1 LCSAGINFEKKFN
14 NNVKK
19 NLANIAYF
27 VIKTQNMKNLKRISL
42 LAILIS
48 FVISC
53 TTMKNDA
60 NSPVTGKVESIEG
73 GKDGYTAKITTDNKE
88 VYFATISIV
97 NVGGPQNYKQLK
109 IGDVV
114 SVKGEKW
121 KAEDE
126 NHIKVTE
133 IVSVK

>member
-1 LCSAGINFEKKFN
+1 MA
-14 NNVKK
+14 
-19 NLANIAYF
+19 
-27 VIKTQNMKNLKRISL
+27 
-42 LAILIS
+42 

-53 TTMKNDA
+53 KTMKNDT
-60 NSPVTGKVESIEG
+60 NTTVSGKVDAIEA
-73 GKDGYTAKITTDNKE
+73 GKDGYTAKITTDAKE

-114 SVKGEKW
+114 AVKGEKW
-121 KAEDE
+121 KTEEE

>member
-1 LCSAGINFEKKFN
+1 
-14 NNVKK
+14 
-19 NLANIAYF
+19 
-27 VIKTQNMKNLKRISL
+27 MKNLKRISALFL
-42 LAILIS
+42 LLT
-48 FVISC
+48 FMISC
-53 TTMKNDA
+53 KTMKEDA
-60 NSPVTGKVESIEG
+60 NTPVSGKVESIEA

-121 KAEDE
+121 KSEDE
-126 NHIKVTE
+126 NHIKVTQ

>member
-1 LCSAGINFEKKFN
+1 
-14 NNVKK
+14 
-19 NLANIAYF
+19 
-27 VIKTQNMKNLKRISL
+27 MKNLKRISL
-42 LAILIS
+42 LVILMT

-53 TTMKNDA
+53 KTMKNDPNTA
-60 NSPVTGKVESIEG
+60 VSGKVDSIEA
-73 GKDGYTAKITTDNKE
+73 GKDGYTAKITTDAKE

-121 KAEDE
+121 KSEDE